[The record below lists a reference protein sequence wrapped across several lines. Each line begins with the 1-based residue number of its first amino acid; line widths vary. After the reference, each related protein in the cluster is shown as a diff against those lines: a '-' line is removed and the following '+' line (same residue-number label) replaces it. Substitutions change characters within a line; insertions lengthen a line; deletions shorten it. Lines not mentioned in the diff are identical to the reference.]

1 MFEPAQKQ
9 RWDPIEGFR
18 PCLSSG
24 VAQRELKNWSLIA
37 LGALAIA
44 GVFALLLAISRI
56 PGADK
61 LFPWPVAF
69 YEKSLIIHVVFSFV
83 VWFLAAAITLMQIA
97 TYRLSEGKPS
107 LPSMGRTALALMAI
121 SFLGLAIP
129 AFMDR
134 GLPSINNYIPAITDP
149 IYYNSLLLIA
159 FASILMATRAITNML
174 NRTGPLE
181 PIGASGLA
189 SAVVVFVAIAAFAV
203 SWNRLGGMPVSAA
216 ENEDLFWAGGH
227 ILQFLNTSVMIGAWV
242 LLGGRAFGKP
252 MIAPKTVMI
261 ALGVNTLLAVGG
273 FALLFIEV
281 SFSAEER
288 VLFTHYQYALAP
300 APIFIGLLAA
310 IVLLRTPVN
319 DGEPARAARVALAL
333 SLALFFS
340 GGFLGIFVDGTD
352 TRTPAHYHGVI
363 GAVNLAVM
371 SFMVLFVLPI
381 LERGLV
387 KWKAI
392 RIAFWLYGLGQL
404 LHSLGLF
411 VAGGYG
417 APRKVAGTAPNFD
430 EIINWTGH
438 LGIGVGGVIAVIGG
452 IMFIWITGRRLIQRT
467 H

>member
-18 PCLSSG
+18 PTLSSEI
-24 VAQRELKNWSLIA
+24 AQRELRNWSLIA
-37 LGALAIA
+37 LSALAVA
-44 GVFALLLAISRI
+44 GIFALLLAISRI
-56 PGADK
+56 PGAEN

-83 VWFLAAAITLMQIA
+83 VWFLAAAIILMQIA
-97 TYRLSEGKPS
+97 TYRLSEGSPS
-107 LPSMGRTALALMAI
+107 LPSMGKTAIALMAI
-121 SFLGLAIP
+121 AFLGLAIP
-129 AFMDR
+129 AFLDR
-134 GLPSINNYIPAITDP
+134 GVPSINNYIPAITDP
-149 IYYNSLLLIA
+149 IYYNGLLLVA
-159 FASILMATRAITNML
+159 FASLLMATRAITNLL
-174 NRTGPLE
+174 NRSGPIE
-181 PIGASGLA
+181 PIGAAGVS
-189 SAVVVFVAIAAFAV
+189 SAVIVFVAIAAFAV
-203 SWNRLGGMPVSAA
+203 SWNRLGGMPVTAA
-216 ENEDLFWAGGH
+216 GNEDLFWAGGH

-242 LLGGRAFGKP
+242 LLGGRALGQP
-252 MIAPKTVMI
+252 MITPKTVVLVLI
-261 ALGVNTLLAVGG
+261 LNTFLAVGG
-273 FALLFIEV
+273 FALLFMEV
-281 SFSAEER
+281 PFSAEER
-288 VLFTHYQYALAP
+288 ILFTHYQYALAP
-300 APIFIGLLAA
+300 APVFIGILAFAA
-310 IVLLRTPVN
+310 IFRLPVVDSELART
-319 DGEPARAARVALAL
+319 ARIALIL

-371 SFMVLFVLPI
+371 SFIVLFVLPI

-417 APRKVAGTAPNFD
+417 APRKVAGTAPSFD
-430 EIINWTGH
+430 EIINWIGH

-452 IMFIWITGRRLIQRT
+452 IMFIWIAGRRLIKPAS
-467 H
+467 